1 MTNNIL
7 KGIIETGRTCYFISP
22 HFDDAILSAG
32 ALMMF
37 LAKYTSVV
45 VVNVFTQSDM
55 PPYTISARS
64 YLKQCGYSDA
74 KKLYED
80 RKQED
85 ANALESIADEIINL
99 DFMDALWRKQPKTH
113 GLVNYI
119 KNVIP
124 EFGHIYPT
132 YYFHIAKGKIAKN
145 DAFTLLQLEKELTT
159 AVAGGFVFC
168 PLGIGNHVDH
178 LIVRTVCEKLSNPLF
193 YWSDFPY
200 STGGDNTKL
209 NISDDLQ
216 LFTFSHDLEEK
227 KVIIQKYQTQ
237 YNALFGN
244 KDLTLDNEIYY
255 TNYKIL

>member
-7 KGIIETGRTCYFISP
+7 KGIIEAGRTCYFISP

-45 VVNVFTQSDM
+45 VVNVFTQSDT

-85 ANALESIADEIINL
+85 ANALKGIADKIINL

-113 GLVNYI
+113 RLVNYI
-119 KNVIP
+119 KKVIP
-124 EFGHIYPT
+124 EFTHIYPT
-132 YYFHIAKGKIAKN
+132 YYFHIVKGKIAKN
-145 DAFTLLQLEKELTT
+145 DAFTLVQLEKELTT
-159 AVAGGFVFC
+159 QVADGFVFC

-178 LIVRTVCEKLSNPLF
+178 LLVRAVCEKLSNPLF

-200 STGGDNTKL
+200 SIRGDNTKL
-209 NISDDLQ
+209 NIGDDSQ
-216 LFTFSHDLEEK
+216 LFTFNHDLEEK

-244 KDLTLDNEIYY
+244 KDLTLEKEMYY